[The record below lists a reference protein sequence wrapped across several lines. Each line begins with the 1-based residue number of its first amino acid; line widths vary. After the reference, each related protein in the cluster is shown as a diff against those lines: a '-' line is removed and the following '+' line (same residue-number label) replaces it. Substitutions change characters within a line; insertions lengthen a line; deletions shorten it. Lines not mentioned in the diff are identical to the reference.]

1 MVKFPPLMASFKGC
15 VAVSGVFSE
24 SSAWTVKLLSPA
36 AVGVPVIVPLVLN
49 VSPAGRFPLKT
60 DQV

>member
-1 MVKFPPLMASFKGC
+1 MASFKGC

-36 AVGVPVIVPLVLN
+36 AVGVPVITPAALN